1 METEL
6 QNKVKSLNEH
16 QCKVD
21 KMEEE
26 LIEIAKKQKYML
38 NLEVKIK
45 YCFLQNWIQIYKS
58 EFYNFRNNL

>member
-38 NLEVKIK
+38 NLEVKI
-45 YCFLQNWIQIYKS
+45 
-58 EFYNFRNNL
+58 NNNKIH